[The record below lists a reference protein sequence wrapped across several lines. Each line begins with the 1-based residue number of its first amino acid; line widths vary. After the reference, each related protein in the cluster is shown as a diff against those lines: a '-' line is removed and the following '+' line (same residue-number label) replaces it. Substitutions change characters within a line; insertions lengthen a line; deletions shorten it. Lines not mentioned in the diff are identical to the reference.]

1 MTLQQ
6 LLYAVTIAEKGSVN
20 KAANELYVSQSALS
34 SAIHDLEKETRT
46 TIFTR
51 TNRGVVVTPDGEVLL
66 RYARQILDQYRLMES
81 KYLTAERRKRLFSVS
96 TQHYTFAVQAFMNT
110 VKEYDSAEFEFAI
123 YETQTQT
130 VIQNVKTLKSE
141 IGVLYLNDFNRDVL
155 NKLFYDSDVE
165 FVPLFKCQI
174 SAYLCRNHPLAT
186 KESVTLE
193 DLAPFP
199 CLSFEQ
205 GVGNSFYYAE
215 EALSSYPY
223 KRIIKASDRGTML
236 NLMVGLNGY
245 TLCSGVIC
253 EELNGSLYRAIPIA
267 TDETMTIGYI
277 KKKRAPLSDMASDF
291 TSELKKFAPLDDD

>member
-20 KAANELYVSQSALS
+20 RAANELYVSQSTLS

-51 TNRGVVVTPDGEVLL
+51 TNRGVVVTADGEVLL
-66 RYARQILDQYRLMES
+66 RYARQILDQFRLMES
-81 KYLTAERRKRLFSVS
+81 KYLTTEKRKYQFSVS
-96 TQHYTFAVQAFMNT
+96 MQHYTFAIQAFIDM
-110 VKEYDSAEFEFAI
+110 VKEYDSEDYEFAVF
-123 YETQTQT
+123 ETQTQT
-130 VIQNVKTLKSE
+130 VVQNVKTLKSE
-141 IGVLYLNDFNRDVL
+141 IGVLYVNDFNRDVL

-165 FVPLFKCQI
+165 FVPLFDCPI
-174 SAYLCRNHPLAT
+174 SVYLCVNHPLANR
-186 KESVTLE
+186 EMVTLE
-193 DLAPFP
+193 ELAPYP

-215 EALSSYPY
+215 EVMSSYPY
-223 KRIIKASDRGTML
+223 RQIIKASDRGTML

-253 EELNGSLYRAIPIA
+253 EELNGDLYRTTPLA
-267 TDETMTIGYI
+267 TDERMTIGYI
-277 KKKRAPLSDMASDF
+277 RKKQAPLSAMAADYVQA
-291 TSELKKFAPLDDD
+291 LKKFAPAK